1 MQVIKDLI
9 WKFPLENHSNIKS
22 NLLEFIDNDPS
33 GKQFIDSVDHLN
45 KTDFFSMDK
54 REAIPYY
61 YSVFYNNAQ
70 DYYWEVL
77 DRYCMEN
84 IDLESIWY
92 QQYIKKDTHGWHVHP
107 HSSISFVY
115 NLELENSG
123 SSTEFYDRKNKQIV
137 QLDVNEGDILT
148 FPSYLIHRSAPLIG
162 NRKTIISGNYNF
174 DSVDQSLIVIDK

>member
-9 WKFPLENHSNIKS
+9 WKFPLESHSNIKS

-115 NLELENSG
+115 NLELESSH

-137 QLDVNEGDILT
+137 QLEVNEGDILT
-148 FPSYLIHRSAPLIG
+148 FPSHLIHRSAPLIG

-174 DSVDQSLIVIDK
+174 EFVDQSLIVIDK

>member
-9 WKFPLENHSNIKS
+9 WKCPLENHSNIKS
-22 NLLEFIDNDPS
+22 NLLEFIDNDLL
-33 GKQFIDSVDHLN
+33 GKKFIDSIDHLD
-45 KTDFFSMDK
+45 KTDFFSH
-54 REAIPYY
+54 REDLPYY
-61 YSVFYNNAQ
+61 YQVFYENAQ

-77 DRYCMEN
+77 DRYCIEN
-84 IDLESIWY
+84 IDLESVWY

-107 HSSISFVY
+107 ASSISFVY
-115 NLELENSG
+115 NLELENSQ

-174 DSVDQSLIVIDK
+174 EFVDQSLITIDK